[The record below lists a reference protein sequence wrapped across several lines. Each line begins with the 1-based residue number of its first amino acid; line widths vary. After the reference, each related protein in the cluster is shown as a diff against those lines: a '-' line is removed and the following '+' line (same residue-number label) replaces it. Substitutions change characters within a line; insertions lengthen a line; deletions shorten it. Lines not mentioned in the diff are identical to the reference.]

1 MKKMF
6 YIKLVCLEHEDSNYC
21 MNHSF
26 IHRGISEI
34 QSLLLICCVFPS
46 DNLSVIINNPT
57 PQKIYINQK
66 YGSELHHFKFNDI
79 ILNK

>member
-1 MKKMF
+1 MF
-6 YIKLVCLEHEDSNYC
+6 YIKLVCLEHEDSNYF
-21 MNHSF
+21 MNHLF
-26 IHRGISEI
+26 IHRNINEI
-34 QSLLLICCVFPS
+34 QLLLLICCVFPS

-66 YGSELHHFKFNDI
+66 YGYELHHFKFNDI